1 MAATAAS
8 GLYALSLRYVR
19 GLVKRALFKIA
30 ARLTAP
36 ISPPACRSGVEGGCG
51 GEPNSIWRSG
61 TIPSAFDPPPI
72 VFQRTFKP
80 KQALKPNGAASGA
93 SHVQSTSA
101 ATSHGQAGEMN
112 QPHLP
117 SHGPFYIS
125 WRLPRG
131 SLRSKKVNSCS

>member
-1 MAATAAS
+1 M
-8 GLYALSLRYVR
+8 
-19 GLVKRALFKIA
+19 
-30 ARLTAP
+30 
-36 ISPPACRSGVEGGCG
+36 EGGCG

-80 KQALKPNGAASGA
+80 KQALEPNGAASGA